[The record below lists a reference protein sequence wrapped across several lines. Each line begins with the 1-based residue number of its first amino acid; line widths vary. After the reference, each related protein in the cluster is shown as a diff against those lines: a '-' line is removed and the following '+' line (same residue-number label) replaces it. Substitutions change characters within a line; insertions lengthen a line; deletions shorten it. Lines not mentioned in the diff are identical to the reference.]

1 MTEVIQVVHDHD
13 KDGELR
19 AVIDTD
25 RVDTEEPEAK
35 RVADQEAE
43 RYQQEGPRAE
53 KKARLNTS

>member
-25 RVDTEEPEAK
+25 RVDTGEPESK
-35 RVADQEAE
+35 RVADQ
-43 RYQQEGPRAE
+43 
-53 KKARLNTS
+53 KSNNTSRDPVQRKKHV